1 MNNMKVKTS
10 KSALLELLKEQTES
24 QITNL
29 DLEDKLSDLGID
41 SMAFVMLIYEIEEKY
56 NIEIDSSELDKLDG
70 DVKVVDVVNLL
81 NSKGIEIED
90 A

>member
-10 KSALLELLKEQTES
+10 KSALLGLLKEQTES
-24 QITNL
+24 QITSL
-29 DLEDKLSDLGID
+29 ALEDKLSDLGID

-56 NIEIDSSELDKLDG
+56 NIEIHSSELDKLDG

>member
-29 DLEDKLSDLGID
+29 ALEDKLSDLGID

-56 NIEIDSSELDKLDG
+56 NIEIHSSELDKLDG

>member
-29 DLEDKLSDLGID
+29 ALEDKLSDLGID

>member
-1 MNNMKVKTS
+1 MNDMKVKTS

-29 DLEDKLSDLGID
+29 ALEDKLSDLGID

-56 NIEIDSSELDKLDG
+56 NIEIHSSELDKLDG

>member
-1 MNNMKVKTS
+1 MGNTKMKVTRS
-10 KSALLELLKEQTES
+10 ELLELLKEQTET

-29 DLEDKLSDLGID
+29 SLEDKLADLGID
-41 SMAFVMLIYEIEEKY
+41 SMAFVMLVYEIEEKF
-56 NIEIDSSELDKLDG
+56 NIEIDSSELDKFDG
-70 DVKVVDVVNLL
+70 DVKVVDVVNML

>member
-1 MNNMKVKTS
+1 MKVKTS

-29 DLEDKLSDLGID
+29 ALEDKLSDLGID

-56 NIEIDSSELDKLDG
+56 NIEIHSSELDKLDG